1 MRLAEVVEKLS
12 AGQKSTV
19 LRCAESCDILD
30 LDTEVDPNVNPNA
43 LTFLKAVSNPTR
55 LQMLK
60 LLKDTWLC
68 VCLISQILEKD
79 QTLISHHLR
88 VLKESGLLEERREGK
103 MRFYRTNS
111 EAIKNYLERITTE
124 IV

>member
-30 LDTEVDPNVNPNA
+30 LDTEVDPNVNPDA

>member
-30 LDTEVDPNVNPNA
+30 LNTEVNPNVNPEV
-43 LTFLKAVSNPTR
+43 LTFLKAVSNPIR

-60 LLKDTWLC
+60 LLKNTWLC
-68 VCLISQILEKD
+68 VCLISKILEKD

-103 MRFYRTNS
+103 MRFYRANS
-111 EAIKNYLERITTE
+111 EALRNYLELVMTE